1 MSNVY
6 ICWKRFPLAFSTIV
20 KYLKCITYRL
30 YTDGADLSNIAF
42 YICQACFLSATQI
55 IHRWWRL
62 HLFKPGRDSKG
73 GQFKV
78 TEVNLRFICLRDRSI
93 SICPK
98 DQSIIL
104 IVSNTLSLCNSDPP
118 NKIWMPTYRHRK
130 IQSQNSNNPALF
142 VKWSLHSYIEE
153 LEVLAKMI

>member
-1 MSNVY
+1 MVSN
-6 ICWKRFPLAFSTIV
+6 PTLTFSTVV
-20 KYLKCITYRL
+20 KYLKCLTYRL

-73 GQFKV
+73 GQSKV

-93 SICPK
+93 SICLK

-104 IVSNTLSLCNSDPP
+104 IVSNTLFLCNSDPP
-118 NKIWMPTYRHRK
+118 NKIWMPTYCHRK

-142 VKWSLHSYIEE
+142 VKWSLHS
-153 LEVLAKMI
+153 

>member
-1 MSNVY
+1 MVLDKWNSPKRNNKY
-6 ICWKRFPLAFSTIV
+6 IVHGSWRCQLFAFLKKVFFSTVV

-30 YTDGADLSNIAF
+30 YIDGADLSNIAF
-42 YICQACFLSATQI
+42 NICQACFLSATQI

-93 SICPK
+93 SICLK

-104 IVSNTLSLCNSDPP
+104 IVSNTLFLCNS
-118 NKIWMPTYRHRK
+118 NPTPRITK
-130 IQSQNSNNPALF
+130 QNMNRDLPS
-142 VKWSLHSYIEE
+142 
-153 LEVLAKMI
+153 